1 MSKNIEGKCPHCGNP
16 IQVEVESGTIQKKSQ
31 PKGDTFDEALKKIA
45 DDKSKRK
52 DQFENMQKNLSEKKK
67 KSDDIFKKG
76 LDDIKEKGLGGKPIR
91 DIDL

>member
-16 IQVEVESGTIQKKSQ
+16 IHVDVESGKIQKKVQS
-31 PKGDTFDEALKKIA
+31 KGDTFAEGLKKIA

-76 LDDIKEKGLGGKPIR
+76 LDDIKKEGLGDKPLR